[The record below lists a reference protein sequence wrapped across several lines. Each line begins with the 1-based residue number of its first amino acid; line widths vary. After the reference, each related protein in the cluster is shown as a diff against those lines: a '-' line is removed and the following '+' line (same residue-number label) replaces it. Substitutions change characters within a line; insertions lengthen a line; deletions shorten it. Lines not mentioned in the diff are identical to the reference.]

1 MSSRSIGLS
10 DALQAYLGEV
20 SLREPPILARL
31 REETAPMEMA
41 NMQVSPE
48 QGQFMAL
55 MAKLIGARQ
64 ALEIG
69 VFTGYSALAMA
80 LALPEDGR
88 LVACDTSPEWT
99 AIGMRYWQE
108 AGVSHKIDLHVRPAL
123 ETLERLRAAGGDETF
138 DIAFIDADKVGY
150 RAYYE
155 EALALLRPGGLVMLD
170 NMFRAGRVLDPGGSD
185 EDTRAIKAINA
196 FLKTDERVDLSLVP
210 ISDGLTLA
218 RKR

>member
-10 DALQAYLGEV
+10 DALQAYLLEV

-31 REETAPMEMA
+31 RAETAPMEMA
-41 NMQVSPE
+41 NMQISPE

-99 AIGMRYWQE
+99 AVGMRYWQE

-138 DIAFIDADKVGY
+138 DIAFIDADKVSY

-170 NMFRAGRVLDPGGSD
+170 NMFRAGRVLEAEADD
-185 EDTRAIKAINA
+185 DTRAIKALNA
-196 FLKTDERVDLSLVP
+196 FLKTDERIDLSLVP